1 MKKFTCLRTLIL
13 VMGLIFITNTAWSQ
27 VVISQVYGGG
37 GNSGAPLTHDFVEIF
52 NRGTEPV
59 SLAGKSIQY
68 ASATGTGNFGGTA
81 TQITVLPDV
90 TLQPGQYYL
99 IQQAGGTTGS
109 PLPTPDYIDSEPINI
124 SGTTG
129 KVALVNSTT
138 SLGCNGGST
147 PCNAEQLALI
157 VDLVGFGTA
166 NFFEGSAAAPA
177 PSNTTA
183 IFRVSNGCV
192 DTDNNAADF
201 STGAPAPRNTS
212 TSLNP
217 CSTTPAVA
225 TPTFSPAPGLF
236 SNPVDVSIGTTTE
249 GASIYYTLDGSEP
262 SEASTL
268 FTGPV
273 TISTTTTI
281 KARAYA
287 TDMDPSLVAT
297 ATYSFPTTVATIAE
311 LRQQQPGTTPYTL
324 SGEAVL
330 TFQQNF
336 RHQKYIED
344 GTAGILIDDDA
355 GIIST
360 SYNLYDGI
368 TGLQGTLTLFGNMLQ
383 FTPLANPGPATS
395 INNQVTPVVV
405 TLSQLASDFDT
416 FESRLV
422 TIENVEFV
430 TPGANFANGQ
440 VYALTDGTITANFRT
455 TFFDV
460 DYIGDPI
467 PSDPFHLTAL
477 PNARSEG
484 NYLTARFEND
494 FNFDLIG
501 TDASLSAFTLG
512 GMNALN
518 LGGVV
523 VDDPAMDEGATL
535 FVTDFTGF
543 AGIVVATTHPAATF
557 TVSLNGT
564 EVAQGDLENQAL
576 ASGDIIV
583 VTVVAEDEVTT
594 IYYKVTLTDENRSI
608 VFTAPL
614 GGEEYE
620 TGDPVTL
627 TWTSANITTL
637 NLFVYKTDLA
647 NPVAEYPGILAAD
660 GTFTENLP
668 NGAHGEYYFRLSD
681 AGDLAFFAESETVTF
696 IDTQAPE
703 VIALLPQ
710 NNAVDIAVDATME
723 IWADEELWAVSG
735 KFINIHKTSDNSLV
749 ESIEATSPLV
759 TINGNEVHFSPS
771 NDLAFDTAYYV
782 LVDEGA
788 FVDMG
793 NNPLPAIESGDWAF
807 TTQVEPVFELI
818 CNGDFENW
826 TAGKPDCWF
835 GSKTNL
841 AAASVTQYTE
851 NPQSGNSAVK
861 LMRTESTH
869 QRFTSQPTTVENGK
883 VYKITFWLKGKG
895 EIRTG
900 LFDDRSGDSF
910 GYATYN
916 NYISINSTTWQENTQ
931 YITAANNTSIAEF
944 IFSLRNTDAAL
955 NHIQLDNVTITE
967 VSDDATQ
974 VANLQALRAGT
985 QGSKYK
991 VTGEVIMTFKQNHR
1005 NQKYIQDGS
1014 AAILIDDNNGVIT
1027 TNYNIGDGI
1036 TGLTG
1041 TLANNSGMLQFVPTA
1056 DPGAATSTNN
1066 PIVPEVRT
1074 LASLSSDDQAKL
1086 VKIENVTFAGAT
1098 GNFATGNNYNLNS
1111 ANGTGVF
1118 RTSFFDADYIG
1129 TPVPTQAQTLTALV
1143 NQYLTTIQ
1151 LTARSLADFDLYTS
1165 VPGIEFAGV
1174 SIYPNPFRDHI
1185 RVANLDQVETMRL
1198 VNSTGQVVAEYT
1210 GLSGDIEIA
1219 TSGLSSGL
1227 YFIQLLGKD
1236 GSQRVEKLIRQ

>member
-13 VMGLIFITNTAWSQ
+13 AMGLIFITNTAWSQ
-27 VVISQVYGGG
+27 AVISQVYGGG
-37 GNSGAPLTHDFVEIF
+37 GNSGATLRNDFIELF
-52 NRGTEPV
+52 NRGTE
-59 SLAGKSIQY
+59 SINLSGWSVQY
-68 ASATGTGNFGGTA
+68 ASATGTTW
-81 TQITVLPDV
+81 QITNLGDF
-90 TLQPGQYYL
+90 TLEPGQYYL
-99 IQQAGGTTGS
+99 IQQAAGAGGS
-109 PLPTPDYIDSEPINI
+109 VDLPTPDVVGNI
-124 SGTTG
+124 AMAASNG
-129 KVALVNSTT
+129 KVALVNNTT
-138 SLGCNGGST
+138 ALTGSCPT
-147 PCNAEQLALI
+147 GSHI
-157 VDLVGFGTA
+157 VDFVGFGTA
-166 NFFEGSAAAPA
+166 NCFEGGGATPA
-177 PSNTTA
+177 LSNTTA
-183 IFRVSNGCV
+183 AIRLSQGCI
-192 DTDNNAADF
+192 DTNNNNADF
-201 STGAPAPRNTS
+201 IVEAPTPRNTASSFHTCSS
-212 TSLNP
+212 TP
-217 CSTTPAVA
+217 MVA

-236 SNPVDVSIGTTTE
+236 TSPVDVSISTTTAD
-249 GASIYYTLDGSEP
+249 ASIYFTLDGTEP
-262 SEASTL
+262 SESSTL
-268 FTGPV
+268 YTTPV
-273 TISTTTTI
+273 TISTTTTL

-287 TDMDPSLVAT
+287 DDLDPSLVAT
-297 ATYSFPTTVATIAE
+297 ATYTFPTIVATIAQ

-355 GIIST
+355 GIITT

-383 FTPLANPGPATS
+383 FTPVINPGPATS

-440 VYALTDGTITANFRT
+440 VYAITDGNITANFRT

-467 PSDPFHLTAL
+467 PSAPFHLTAL

-523 VDDPAMDEGATL
+523 VDDPAVDEGATL
-535 FVTDFTGF
+535 FVNDFSGF

-557 TVSLNGT
+557 TVTLNGT
-564 EVAQGDLENQAL
+564 AVAEGDLASQPL
-576 ASGDIIV
+576 ASGDVVV

-594 IYYKVTLTDENRSI
+594 KYYKVTLTDENRSI

-620 TGDPVTL
+620 TGDPVTVA
-627 TWTSANITTL
+627 WTSANITTL

-647 NPVAEYPGILAAD
+647 NPVAEYSGILAAD

-696 IDTQAPE
+696 IDTQAP
-703 VIALLPQ
+703 VIIGLLPE
-710 NNAVDIAVDATME
+710 NNAVNVAVDATME

-735 KFINIHKTSDNSLV
+735 KFIHIHKTSDNSLV
-749 ESIEATSPLV
+749 QSIEATSSLV
-759 TINGNEVHFSPS
+759 TIDYNEVHFAPTGSL
-771 NDLAFDTAYYV
+771 DYETAYYI

-788 FVDMG
+788 FEDMG
-793 NNPLPAIESGDWAF
+793 GNALAAIVAGEWAF
-807 TTQVEPVFELI
+807 TTQAEPVFELI

-826 TAGKPDCWF
+826 TDGKPDCWF

-869 QRFTSQPTTVENGK
+869 QRFTSQATTVENGK

-895 EIRTG
+895 DVRTG
-900 LFDDRSGDSF
+900 LFDNRPGDSF
-910 GYATYN
+910 GYLYN
-916 NYISINSTTWQENTQ
+916 DYISINSTTWQENTQ
-931 YITAANNTSIAEF
+931 YITAANNSSIAEF

-955 NHIQLDNVTITE
+955 NHIQLDNVTIT
-967 VSDDATQ
+967 
-974 VANLQALRAGT
+974 
-985 QGSKYK
+985 GS
-991 VTGEVIMTFKQNHR
+991 ER
-1005 NQKYIQDGS
+1005 
-1014 AAILIDDNNGVIT
+1014 
-1027 TNYNIGDGI
+1027 
-1036 TGLTG
+1036 
-1041 TLANNSGMLQFVPTA
+1041 
-1056 DPGAATSTNN
+1056 
-1066 PIVPEVRT
+1066 
-1074 LASLSSDDQAKL
+1074 
-1086 VKIENVTFAGAT
+1086 
-1098 GNFATGNNYNLNS
+1098 
-1111 ANGTGVF
+1111 
-1118 RTSFFDADYIG
+1118 
-1129 TPVPTQAQTLTALV
+1129 
-1143 NQYLTTIQ
+1143 
-1151 LTARSLADFDLYTS
+1151 
-1165 VPGIEFAGV
+1165 
-1174 SIYPNPFRDHI
+1174 
-1185 RVANLDQVETMRL
+1185 
-1198 VNSTGQVVAEYT
+1198 
-1210 GLSGDIEIA
+1210 
-1219 TSGLSSGL
+1219 
-1227 YFIQLLGKD
+1227 
-1236 GSQRVEKLIRQ
+1236 